1 MPLRVSHISHKYPRG
16 KSHIHVL
23 NDINFV
29 INRGEFVAIVGP
41 SGSGKTTLANIIL
54 GYIKPSNGE
63 ITTGGKKIQDSG
75 KDRIP
80 IGQENDLF
88 DWMTV
93 HQNMRIATCD
103 EGMISKCLKMV
114 HLNTVRD
121 VYPVYLSGGMKKRVS
136 LARAIAANPD
146 IIIMDEPFASIDHQL
161 KIKLHEDVTQI
172 HKTLNNSIMLVTHDI
187 EEALFLSSRVIV
199 LGGNPASVQD
209 EINIAFEYPRI
220 QAIKESEQFTKYKHR
235 ILKVLGSGAY
245 VE

>member
-29 INRGEFVAIVGP
+29 ISRGEFVAIVGP

-54 GYIKPSNGE
+54 GYIKPSNGK
-63 ITTGGKKIQDSG
+63 ITVGEKKIQDSG

-93 HQNMRIATCD
+93 YQNMRIATSD
-103 EGMISKCLKMV
+103 ESVISKCLTMV
-114 HLNTVRD
+114 HLNNVRN
-121 VYPVYLSGGMKKRVS
+121 VYPPSLSGGMKKRVS

-146 IIIMDEPFASIDHQL
+146 LIIMDEPFVSLDYQL
-161 KIKLHEDVTQI
+161 KIKLHEEISQI
-172 HKTLNNSIMLVTHDI
+172 HKTLNNSVMLVTHDI
-187 EEALFLSSRVIV
+187 EEAIFLSSKVII
-199 LGGNPASVQD
+199 LSGNPASIKDVID
-209 EINIAFEYPRI
+209 IDFEYPRL
-220 QAIKESEQFTKYKHR
+220 QALKESEQFIQYR
-235 ILKVLGSGAY
+235 CRVLNCLG
-245 VE
+245 VV